1 MAQVVEGKYE
11 DKKGVSR
18 GGGGGGRRPRAKS
31 LHWGV
36 WIFVE
41 QHYVKKHF

>member
-18 GGGGGGRRPRAKS
+18 GGGGEDDDP
-31 LHWGV
+31 
-36 WIFVE
+36 E
-41 QHYVKKHF
+41 QKAFIGEYGYLWNNTM